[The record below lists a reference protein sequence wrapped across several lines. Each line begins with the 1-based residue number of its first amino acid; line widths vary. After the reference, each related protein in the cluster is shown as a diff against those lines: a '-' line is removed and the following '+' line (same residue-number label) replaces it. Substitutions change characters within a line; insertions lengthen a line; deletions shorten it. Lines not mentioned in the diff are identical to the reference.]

1 MKMGS
6 LVQQQDRL
14 ISIIY
19 STVPIMTDTRQ
30 WARSMEEKP
39 VGQILPEK
47 GQDFREYKGLQKASI
62 S

>member
-1 MKMGS
+1 MKMES

-19 STVPIMTDTRQ
+19 STVAMTDTRQ
-30 WARSMEEKP
+30 WARGMEEKP
-39 VGQILPEK
+39 VGQILPEE